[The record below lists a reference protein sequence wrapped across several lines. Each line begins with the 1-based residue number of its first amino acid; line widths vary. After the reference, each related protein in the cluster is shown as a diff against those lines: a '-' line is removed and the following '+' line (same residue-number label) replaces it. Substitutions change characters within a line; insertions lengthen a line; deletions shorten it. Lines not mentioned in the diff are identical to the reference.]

1 MRILRLVDDGAF
13 AVEFHPY
20 ITVVAGASDE
30 QRARIARA
38 FSEAAL
44 GRTSDLQG
52 LIEVHGVVLD
62 LDERAL
68 DLLELDDSEV
78 RTSLFA
84 EDLPGNT
91 ASGVDRQVRAAE
103 DRLEALEQPNR
114 DRTVALQEA
123 EAALVEALQAEED
136 ARAAVAAADEPASG
150 EPPADEPTEDPIPPV
165 DVEARAALV
174 ERRAELQ
181 AERDRRFAELDPGA
195 EPALAEAEENLRLA
209 VERPAEPSPEPE
221 PDGIAEQRDPEPA
234 TADDDALPEPPGSSE
249 ERGALIEELR
259 TSLSLH
265 RLYDPVPVREALDD
279 VRSAQGSGE
288 LVPSTEALSLAD
300 RLGDLDRR
308 IAAAGADDL
317 DEATPAEL
325 AAASDRVERARV
337 ALAELE
343 REVAAQSGGD
353 DLGALEEAHAEVER
367 ARDALDGRFGRARAQ
382 KRLDDALAAEDEIL
396 ERLGLHSYA
405 DYLSRGGS
413 AGPTA
418 GSVVGLDEA
427 RDEVVAAENELADLQ
442 ATVDAALGQARLVD
456 ERRQARDE
464 ARQLLEA
471 PDLPDEAITT
481 ELLNIRV
488 PADDSGPVARLADV
502 LESVGLPVGVLELS
516 GAELEE
522 MVADWLAEYQHTETR
537 LLRRIEALEAADGP
551 DGVPEEPVIDVGE
564 AREDT
569 AVDVLTIDAPSG
581 ESDMATDPVAE
592 AQADLDV
599 ARARVVAPE
608 EASEALRAVEGELAD
623 VESEL
628 AALDTEAE
636 PDAGPAGGEPDEDV
650 GADDA
655 PETVTDASAE
665 AAAALEAASG
675 VVAAARTAV
684 EAASSAVA
692 AIQDEYDAAV
702 EELAVLRQT
711 VSEMDHEPPPVGEIE
726 WYLLARLAA
735 QRQQSFVGSL
745 PLVIAGALDGV
756 TDDEGLVHLLDRLER
771 MAGAVQI
778 VHLTDDPR
786 IIEWAEQLDEER
798 AAVVRPVAAR
808 AESV

>member
-221 PDGIAEQRDPEPA
+221 PDGLAEQRDPEPA
-234 TADDDALPEPPGSSE
+234 PADDDALPEPPGSSE

-418 GSVVGLDEA
+418 GSVVGLDDA
-427 RDEVVAAENELADLQ
+427 RNEVAAAEAELADLQ

-471 PDLPDEAITT
+471 PDLADEAITT

-488 PADDSGPVARLADV
+488 SVDDTGPIARLADV
-502 LESVGLPVGVLELS
+502 LESVGLPVGDLELS
-516 GAELEE
+516 GDELEE
-522 MVADWLAEYQHTETR
+522 MVADWLAEYQHTEAR
-537 LLRRIEALEAADGP
+537 LLRRIEALEAVDGP
-551 DGVPEEPVIDVGE
+551 DGVPDEPVIEVGGTGDE
-564 AREDT
+564 T
-569 AVDVLTIDAPSG
+569 AAEVLTVDAPSVD
-581 ESDMATDPVAE
+581 STTADPVTE
-592 AQADLDV
+592 AQADLEV
-599 ARARVVAPE
+599 ARARVVAHE